1 MTGSD
6 GLRLVL
12 SEILRLR
19 LRMTGK
25 KSEGMTERLFHAFFI
40 GDTKS
45 KINCKDMDELVN
57 IDIREDIRYKE
68 W

>member
-1 MTGSD
+1 
-6 GLRLVL
+6 
-12 SEILRLR
+12 
-19 LRMTGK
+19 MTGK